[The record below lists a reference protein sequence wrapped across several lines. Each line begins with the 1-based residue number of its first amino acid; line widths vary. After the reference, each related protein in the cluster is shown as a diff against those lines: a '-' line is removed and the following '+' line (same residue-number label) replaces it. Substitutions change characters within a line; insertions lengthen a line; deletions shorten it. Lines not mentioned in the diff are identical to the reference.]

1 MQELSTWEMVLLGAI
16 TVLVLLWFG
25 PGVKTLLEQSRQA
38 EHRDWRGVLVPIA
51 LVVLFVL
58 LLISLV

>member
-1 MQELSTWEMVLLGAI
+1 MSTWEMVLLGAI

-38 EHRDWRGVLVPIA
+38 EQRDWRGVLVPIA

>member
-1 MQELSTWEMVLLGAI
+1 MLGAI

-38 EHRDWRGVLVPIA
+38 EHRAWRGVLVPIA

>member
-1 MQELSTWEMVLLGAI
+1 MQEMSTWEMVLLGAI

-58 LLISLV
+58 LLITLV

>member
-1 MQELSTWEMVLLGAI
+1 MQEMSTWEMVLLGAI

-58 LLISLV
+58 LLISMV